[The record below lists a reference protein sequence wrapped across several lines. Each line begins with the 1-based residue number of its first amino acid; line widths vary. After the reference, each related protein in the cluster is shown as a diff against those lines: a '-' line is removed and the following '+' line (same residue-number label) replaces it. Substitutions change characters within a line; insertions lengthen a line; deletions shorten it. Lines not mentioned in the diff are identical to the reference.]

1 MPACHALLLA
11 FVLLLMPVH
20 VPARTITMVA
30 VEWPPYTAAQAP
42 GNGILSQLVRKA
54 LLRKGHTLEVVFTPW
69 VRALEMVRTGQCDG
83 IIGVA
88 PSEERLQYMHMAQ
101 PLVRHEG
108 VLFRLATTSAARFET
123 LQELCPARVGVLR
136 GSIYHAAFNT
146 AKCLNIIDITT
157 PEQGVRML
165 LAGRI
170 DYQIE
175 DPLFMADMLTT
186 FPIAERKAL
195 QAMHPPVAYS
205 ATTAGFSRAKAD
217 GATLARDFSD
227 AIAELGDTGIHAAML
242 SPHGLSLPPDSWH
255 GATGHI
261 TVPH

>member
-1 MPACHALLLA
+1 MPACLALFFA
-11 FVLLLMPVH
+11 ITLLLMPVCGMT
-20 VPARTITMVA
+20 RTVVMVA
-30 VEWPPYTAAQAP
+30 VEWPPYTTQHAP

-69 VRALEMVRTGQCDG
+69 ARALEMVRAGQCDG

-88 PSEERLQYMHMAQ
+88 PNEERLQYMHIAQ

-108 VLFRLATTSAARFET
+108 VLFRVATASPARFEN
-123 LQELCPARVGVLR
+123 LQELCPARVGLLR
-136 GSIYHAAFNT
+136 GSLYRAPLNAAD
-146 AKCLNIIDITT
+146 CLNVIDLTT
-157 PEQGVRML
+157 PEQGVKML

-186 FPIAERKAL
+186 LPPAERKAL

-205 ATTAGFSRAKAD
+205 ATSAGFSRAKAD
-217 GATLARDFSD
+217 GASLARDFGD
-227 AIAELGDTGIHAAML
+227 AIAELGATGVHTAML
-242 SPHGLSLPPDSWH
+242 APHGLSLPPESWSS
-255 GATGHI
+255 ASGHLAL
-261 TVPH
+261 PH